1 MGASKKW
8 ITPQDLEADKT
19 KQNGFD
25 LSSLSNI
32 EYENHPFQ
40 PCPLASRNEPERCSS
55 ANAKASTKVPDL
67 HRDLRQFDRDSSRRV
82 LAH

>member
-8 ITPQDLEADKT
+8 ITPQYLEANKT

-40 PCPLASRNEPERCSS
+40 PCPLASRNEPERCNT
-55 ANAKASTKVPDL
+55 ANAKASARVT
-67 HRDLRQFDRDSSRRV
+67 DLRQFDRDSSRRIV
-82 LAH
+82 AH

>member
-8 ITPQDLEADKT
+8 ITPQSFEADKT
-19 KQNGFD
+19 KKNGFD

-40 PCPLASRNEPERCSS
+40 PCPLASRNEPERC
-55 ANAKASTKVPDL
+55 NTAKASARVTDL
-67 HRDLRQFDRDSSRRV
+67 HRDLRQFDRDSSRRI

>member
-8 ITPQDLEADKT
+8 NTPQNLEADKST
-19 KQNGFD
+19 QTGFD
-25 LSSLSNI
+25 LSTLSKM

-40 PCPLASRNEPERCSS
+40 PCPLINRDDSERST
-55 ANAKASTKVPDL
+55 ANANASARLPDL

>member
-19 KQNGFD
+19 KRIGFD
-25 LSSLSNI
+25 LSSLRNI

-40 PCPLASRNEPERCSS
+40 PCPLSSRNEPEPCNT
-55 ANAKASTKVPDL
+55 ANAKASARVTDL
-67 HRDLRQFDRDSSRRV
+67 HRDLRQFDRDSSRQI